1 MPYIVTQI
9 PFFLISLIFLLIAM
23 TQYSKVFG
31 PTDSAADTKT
41 TVGAAAELR
50 PGACTI
56 KELWV
61 GKSNV
66 VNAKE
71 CAGFITVEAPGLDGP
86 HHYALGNGCGG
97 TTNGGPG
104 IPAEKIDVSIP
115 IKAGAAVTISVTDAE
130 VALGVSVEVGFN
142 MGSGINVYSYVLGGA
157 GIDPAKDTLLALVD
171 KLTGLTVKMGKAG
184 RIKEIRYCAGNIIDA
199 KEMQATI
206 AFVLPVIK
214 GPWEYVFGSGASGAT
229 LGGQAPTDVRDVD
242 IPVKSGEAIIVNITA
257 NDALDS
263 ATLSF
268 QVV

>member
-1 MPYIVTQI
+1 
-9 PFFLISLIFLLIAM
+9 M
-23 TQYSKVFG
+23 TQFSKVFG
-31 PTDSAADTKT
+31 PTNSAADTKT
-41 TVGAAAELR
+41 TVGAAAALR
-50 PGACTI
+50 PGACII

-97 TTNGGPG
+97 TTNGGPS
-104 IPAEKIDVSIP
+104 IAAEKIDCSIP
-115 IKAGAAVTISVTDAE
+115 ILPGALVTISVTDAE
-130 VALGVSVEVGFN
+130 VALGVSVEVGFDK
-142 MGSGINVYSYVLGGA
+142 GSGKNVYSYVVGGA

-171 KLTGLTVKMGKAG
+171 KMTGVAVKVGKTG
-184 RIKEIRYCAGNIIDA
+184 RIKEIRYCAGNIVDA
-199 KEMQATI
+199 KEMQAKVE
-206 AFVLPVIK
+206 FVLPVIK

-229 LGGQAPTDVRDVD
+229 LGGQAPTDVRDTD
-242 IPVKSGEAIIVNITA
+242 IPVKADDTIIINITA

>member
-1 MPYIVTQI
+1 
-9 PFFLISLIFLLIAM
+9 M
-23 TQYSKVFG
+23 TQFSKVFG
-31 PTDSAADTKT
+31 PTDSVADTKT
-41 TVGAAAELR
+41 TVGSAASLR
-50 PGACTI
+50 PEACII

-71 CAGFITVEAPGLDGP
+71 CAGFITVEAPGLEGP

-97 TTNGGPG
+97 TTNGGPALA
-104 IPAEKIDVSIP
+104 AEKIDCSIP
-115 IKAGAAVTISVTDAE
+115 IAAGALVTISVTDAE
-130 VALGVSVEVGFN
+130 VALGVSVEVGFDK
-142 MGSGINVYSYVLGGA
+142 GSGRNVYSYVLGGA
-157 GIDPAKDTLLALVD
+157 GVDPAKDTLLALTD
-171 KLTGLTVKMGKAG
+171 KLTGVAVKMGKTG
-184 RIKEIRYCAGNIIDA
+184 RIKEIRYCAGNIVDA
-199 KEMQATI
+199 KEMQAKI
-206 AFVLPVIK
+206 EILPPVIK

-242 IPVKSGEAIIVNITA
+242 IPVKAGEVIVVNVTA

>member
-1 MPYIVTQI
+1 
-9 PFFLISLIFLLIAM
+9 M
-23 TQYSKVFG
+23 TQYSQVFG
-31 PTDSAADTKT
+31 PSDSAADTKT
-41 TVGAAAELR
+41 TVGAAAALR
-50 PGACTI
+50 PGACII

-71 CAGFITVEAPGLDGP
+71 CAGFITVEAPGLEGP

-97 TTNGGPG
+97 TTNGGPAL
-104 IPAEKIDVSIP
+104 PSEKIDCSIP
-115 IKAGAAVTISVTDAE
+115 IDAGALVTVSVTDAE
-130 VALGVSVEVGFN
+130 VALGVTVEVGFN
-142 MGSGINVYSYVLGGA
+142 KGGGRNVYSYVLGGA
-157 GIDPAKDTLLALVD
+157 GIDPAQDTLLALVD
-171 KLTGLTVKMGKAG
+171 KTTGVTAKMGKAG

-199 KEMQATI
+199 KEMQAKVE
-206 AFVLPVIK
+206 FLLPIIK

-229 LGGQAPTDVRDVD
+229 LGGQSPTDVRDVD
-242 IPVKSGEAIIVNITA
+242 IPVKASDTVIVNITA

>member
-1 MPYIVTQI
+1 
-9 PFFLISLIFLLIAM
+9 M
-23 TQYSKVFG
+23 TQYSQVFG
-31 PTDSAADTKT
+31 PSDSAADTKT
-41 TVGAAAELR
+41 TVGAAAALR
-50 PGACTI
+50 PGACII

-71 CAGFITVEAPGLDGP
+71 CAGFITVEAPGLEGP
-86 HHYALGNGCGG
+86 HHYALGNGLGG
-97 TTNGGPG
+97 TTNGGPS
-104 IPAEKIDVSIP
+104 IPSEKIDVSIP
-115 IKAGAAVTISVTDAE
+115 ILAGALVTISVTDAE
-130 VALGVSVEVGFN
+130 IALGVTVEAGFN
-142 MGSGINVYSYVLGGA
+142 KGGGRNVHSYVLGGA
-157 GIDPAKDTLLALVD
+157 GIDPAKDTLLHMLD
-171 KLTGLTVKMGKAG
+171 KMTGVKVKIGKAG

-199 KEMQATI
+199 KEMQAKI
-206 AFVLPVIK
+206 EFIMPIIK

-242 IPVKSGEAIIVNITA
+242 IPVASSDVIDVTILA

>member
-1 MPYIVTQI
+1 
-9 PFFLISLIFLLIAM
+9 M
-23 TQYSKVFG
+23 TQYSQVFG
-31 PTDSAADTKT
+31 PTDSVADTKT
-41 TVGAAAELR
+41 TVGAAAALR
-50 PGACTI
+50 PGACII

-71 CAGFITVEAPGLDGP
+71 CAGFITVEAPGLEGP

-97 TTNGGPG
+97 TTNGGPAL
-104 IPAEKIDVSIP
+104 PAEKIDVSIP
-115 IKAGAAVTISVTDAE
+115 IDAGALVTVSVTDAE

-142 MGSGINVYSYVLGGA
+142 RGGGRNVYSYVLGGA
-157 GIDPAKDTLLALVD
+157 GIDPAKDTLLAGGLLD
-171 KLTGLTVKMGKAG
+171 KMTGVAVKMGKPG

-206 AFVLPVIK
+206 EFVLPVIK

-229 LGGQAPTDVRDVD
+229 LGGQSPTDVRDVD
-242 IPVKSGEAIIVNITA
+242 IPVKAGDVIIVNITA